1 MSKTFLTRGLIVHP
15 EELDQLQLDLIHE
28 AGLTQLGLHPVGGL
42 QADKTLE
49 AAIAAH
55 TLPETRAL
63 HAQAKARGMEV
74 CYEAHALSW
83 LMPRS
88 LFSRHPEWFRM
99 NDKGERTPDVNL
111 CPSCQEALDYLS
123 ERTALLARLLDTGC
137 HRYFYWLDD
146 VSGISACCCPECSKL
161 SASDQQMRVVNA
173 MVKGIRSVD
182 PEGELCYLAYL
193 DALEAP
199 TRVEPETGVFL
210 EYAPF
215 HRDFTRPLNDPDCAK
230 NVSETRSLRNLLSC
244 FGAKGARVLDYWM
257 DNSLFS
263 NWTKPPKPLVF
274 HAEVMKRDLDFYA
287 ELGFEDVTSFGC
299 YLGAD
304 YRALYGIPPIVQ
316 YGRILSRKE

>member
-1 MSKTFLTRGLIVHP
+1 MIKGLIMHP
-15 EELDQLQLDLIHE
+15 EDLTKNTIDRM
-28 AGLTQLGLHPVGGL
+28 AASGLNTLGLHPVGGKD
-42 QADKTLE
+42 AAKTLE
-49 AAIAAH
+49 QAIIWQNEGEGGELIRYA
-55 TLPETRAL
+55 
-63 HAQAKARGMEV
+63 MEKGLRV
-74 CYEAHALSW
+74 EYEAHAMGW
-83 LMPRS
+83 LLQRE
-88 LFSRHPEWFRM
+88 LFSEHPEWFRM

-215 HRDFTRPLNDPDCAK
+215 RRDFTRPLNDPDCAK

-287 ELGFEDVTSFGC
+287 DLGFEDVTSFGC